1 MGNNAIKN
9 VNKNVNASF
18 IDSAILNSETYI
30 NYLER
35 LKLVAC
41 SMFEWINLP
50 SSMNA
55 EFLENCLYE
64 YGKASLLKTSEY
76 GFINSKC
83 TSNGD
88 LNIYMLPTS
97 LHCYST
103 DSLSENR
110 KLYNGFKDENVN
122 DYEYEYCIL
131 VKNTYDMTPTEST
144 LQLFAL
150 RLYEAERTCDVNIK
164 AQKTPTIILGDESLR
179 LAMKNLFLKYDGNE
193 PVIYADKKQIGS
205 DTFKVLTTEAPFIA
219 DKIMD
224 YKRQIWNEAL
234 TYLGINSLST
244 EKKERLITDEANSNN
259 ELINLNLQARLLER
273 KKACKQFNELFGL
286 TGENAID
293 VRVRSDLRNVIKNL
307 DSSVNDII
315 ENKGGENIVKLYND
329 TEKSL

>member
-1 MGNNAIKN
+1 MGNTAIKN

-18 IDSAILNSETYI
+18 VDSAILNSATYI

-64 YGKASLLKTSEY
+64 YGKASLLKTKEY

-83 TSNGD
+83 VSNGD

-97 LHCYST
+97 LNCYST

-110 KLYNGFKDENVN
+110 KLYNGFKDENID
-122 DYEYEYCIL
+122 DYEYCVL
-131 VKNTYDMTPTEST
+131 VKNTYDMIPTEST

-164 AQKTPTIILGDESLR
+164 AQKTPTIVLGDESLR
-179 LAMKNLFLKYDGNE
+179 VAMKNLFLKYDGNE

-205 DTFKVLTTEAPFIA
+205 DTFKVLSTEAPFIA

-234 TYLGINSLST
+234 TFLGINSLST

-293 VRVRSDLRNVIKNL
+293 VRVRSDLRNIIKNL

-329 TEKSL
+329 TKESL

>member
-1 MGNNAIKN
+1 MSDYKDYRN
-9 VNKNVNASF
+9 VNKNANRGF
-18 IDSAILNSETYI
+18 IDSAVLNSATFI

-55 EFLENCLYE
+55 EFLERCLYE
-64 YGKASLLKTSEY
+64 YGKAALLKTKKY

-83 TSNGD
+83 CSNGD

-97 LHCYST
+97 LNCYST

-110 KLYNGFKDENVN
+110 KLYNGFKDETIS
-122 DYEYEYCIL
+122 DYEYCVL
-131 VKNTYDMTPTEST
+131 VKNTYDMIPTEST
-144 LQLFAL
+144 LELFAL

-179 LAMKNLFLKYDGNE
+179 VAMKNLFLKYDGNE
-193 PVIYADKKQIGS
+193 PVIYADKKQIGA

-219 DKIMD
+219 DKIME
-224 YKRQIWNEAL
+224 YKKQIWNEAL
-234 TYLGINSLST
+234 TYLGINSLAT

-293 VRVRSDLRNVIKNL
+293 VRVRSDLRNIIKNL

-315 ENKGGENIVKLYND
+315 DSKGGENIVKLYND
-329 TEKSL
+329 IEKSN